1 MFVSVIVPM
10 YNAERYLAVCLDGL
24 VAQDYPSSDYEILL
38 VDNQSTDRSVEIG
51 RRYQRV
57 TLLSEA
63 TPGAYLARNRG
74 IRAARGDVLMFT
86 DPDCVP
92 GPSWIREIASA
103 MSDSGIDVVCGR
115 RLPARR
121 SFFLASIGDYENTKD
136 RFVMEADDPELY
148 YGYTSNMAV
157 RRNLFD
163 SLGMFLD
170 LPRGADA
177 IFVRLV
183 AKERSCARIR
193 YLASAVVTHLEL
205 DRVSVYYKK
214 VFLYGRHR
222 RRTNSSLRTR
232 PLNLVERMEIYRRT
246 VTAGRYSLVRSAA
259 LLGVLGL
266 GSLAWFV
273 GSATAQAGKATASGH
288 MTGAPNVR

>member
-24 VAQDYPSSDYEILL
+24 VSQDYPSSDYEILL

-57 TLLSEA
+57 TLLSEPA
-63 TPGAYLARNRG
+63 PGAYLARNLG
-74 IRAARGDVLMFT
+74 IKAARGEILAFT
-86 DPDCVP
+86 DPD
-92 GPSWIREIASA
+92 
-103 MSDSGIDVVCGR
+103 CGR

-121 SFFLASIGDYENTKD
+121 SFLLASIGDYENTKD

-157 RRNLFD
+157 RRYLFD
-163 SLGMFLD
+163 RLGLFLD

-177 IFVRLV
+177 LFVRQV
-183 AKERSCARIR
+183 AEERSCARIR

-222 RRTNSSLRTR
+222 RRANSILRTR

-246 VTAGRYSLVRSAA
+246 VTAGRYSLVQSAF
-259 LLGVLGL
+259 LLGALGL

-273 GSATAQAGKATASGH
+273 GSATAQAGRATASGH
-288 MTGAPNVR
+288 STGAPNVR

>member
-24 VAQDYPSSDYEILL
+24 VSQDYPSSDYEILL

-63 TPGAYLARNRG
+63 APGAYLARNRG
-74 IRAARGDVLMFT
+74 IRAARGEILTFT

-92 GPSWIREIASA
+92 APSWIREIANA
-103 MSDSGIDVVCGR
+103 MSDPGIDLVCGR

-121 SFFLASIGDYENTKD
+121 SSLLASIGDYENTKD

-157 RRNLFD
+157 RRFLFD
-163 SLGMFLD
+163 RLGLFLD

-177 IFVRLV
+177 LFVRQV
-183 AKERSCARIR
+183 AEERSCARIR

-222 RRTNSSLRTR
+222 RRANSILRTR
-232 PLNLVERMEIYRRT
+232 PLNLVERMEVYRRT
-246 VTAGRYSLVRSAA
+246 VTAGRYSVIQSAF
-259 LLGVLGL
+259 LLGALGL

-288 MTGAPNVR
+288 STGAPNVR